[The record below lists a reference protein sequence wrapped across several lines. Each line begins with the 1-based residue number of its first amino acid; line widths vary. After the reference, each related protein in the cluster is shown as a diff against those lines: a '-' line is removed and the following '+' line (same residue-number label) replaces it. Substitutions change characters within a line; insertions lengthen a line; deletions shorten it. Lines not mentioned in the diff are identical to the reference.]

1 MYGDKMK
8 HKILVRK
15 VCGRDC
21 MGDLG
26 VAGRIMLFFI
36 VEVL

>member
-1 MYGDKMK
+1 MYGAKMK

-21 MGDLG
+21 VGGLG
-26 VAGRIMLFFI
+26 VAGRIILLFI

>member
-21 MGDLG
+21 VGDIG
-26 VAGRIMLFFI
+26 VAGRIMLLFI

>member
-8 HKILVRK
+8 HKILVII
-15 VCGRDC
+15 VCVKHCVG
-21 MGDLG
+21 GLG
-26 VAGRIMLFFI
+26 VAGRMLLFI